1 MKYYLYPILFATI
14 IISFSGCAQSLYLT
28 NPSGKHNAKYK
39 IIGLPQ
45 NVMLGD
51 DEDSDVMS
59 EYPGKINEP
68 EIEDSL
74 SKIEKS
80 IEGLDNSEDSK
91 RMQPSSSQQAIL
103 DKALEHCQNAHKL
116 REHGRLDDALKELDQ
131 AYFLIVD
138 VNTEVLPGLMQQ
150 KEDIRFMIS
159 KRILEIYA
167 VQGSIVTGKYKAI
180 PITLNPYTQRE
191 IDFFTTGRGRKFF
204 LEAYKRS
211 GQYRKEIVEELKA
224 AGLPV
229 ELSWL
234 PLIESGFKTRALSKA
249 RALGLWQFIPSTGY
263 KFGLKRDTYI
273 DERLDPEKA
282 TKAAILYLKEL
293 HQLFGDW
300 STVLAAYNCGE
311 ERVLRIIRGQNV
323 NYLDNFWDLYEKLPN
338 ETAQYVPRFLACLHI
353 VNHPEKYGLEKV
365 VVDTPME
372 YESVLIQKQLHLK
385 DAAKAMELPEQVIAD
400 LNPELRHKILPEN
413 EYLLRVPVN
422 SSSLL
427 LAKVE
432 KIPVS
437 IPSSSLVQ
445 KELLDHRVKQGDS
458 LWGIARKYG
467 TTVLAIRQINHLS
480 HDSRLS
486 AGQILKIP
494 NQSQKQ
500 LVIYHSNSPEIS
512 MKSATV
518 YCEISI
524 LGAAI

>member
-1 MKYYLYPILFATI
+1 MKHFLYPILLVTLI
-14 IISFSGCAQSLYLT
+14 INLNGCAQSLYLT
-28 NPSGKHNAKYK
+28 NPSERHNVKNE
-39 IIGLPQ
+39 IIGLPR
-45 NVMLGD
+45 NIILIDD
-51 DEDSDVMS
+51 DEDSNVISD
-59 EYPGKINEP
+59 YPEKIQEP
-68 EIEDSL
+68 KTENSL
-74 SKIEKS
+74 SEIEKS
-80 IEGLDNSEDSK
+80 MEDPENGEDLK
-91 RMQPSSSQQAIL
+91 RMEQNNSQVIL
-103 DKALEHCQNAHKL
+103 DTALEHCENAHKL
-116 REHGRLDDALKELDQ
+116 REQGKLDGALKELDQ
-131 AYFLIVD
+131 AYFLIAD
-138 VNTEVLPGLMQQ
+138 VNTDLLPNLMQQ

-167 VQGSIVTGKYKAI
+167 AQGSVVTGKYKAI

-191 IDFFTTGRGRKFF
+191 IDSFTTGRERKFF
-204 LEAYKRS
+204 LESYKRS
-211 GQYRKEIVEELKA
+211 GQYRKQIVEELKA

-263 KFGLKRDTYI
+263 KFGLERDTFI

-300 STVLAAYNCGE
+300 ATVLAAYNCGE

-323 NYLDNFWDLYEKLPN
+323 NYLDNFWDLYEKLPS
-338 ETAQYVPRFLACLHI
+338 ETARYVPRFLACLHI
-353 VNHPEKYGLEKV
+353 INHPEQYGLEKII
-365 VVDTPME
+365 VDTPME
-372 YESVLIQKQLHLK
+372 YESVMIRKQLHLK

-400 LNPELRHKILPEN
+400 LNPELRYKILPEN
-413 EYLLRVPVN
+413 EYLLRVPLN
-422 SSSLL
+422 SASLL
-427 LAKVE
+427 LARVE

-437 IPSSSLVQ
+437 IPISSLVQ

-467 TTVLAIRQINHLS
+467 TSILAIRQINHLS
-480 HDSRLS
+480 HNRLC

-500 LVIYHSNSPEIS
+500 LVNFNEIR
-512 MKSATV
+512 MNSATV
-518 YCEISI
+518 
-524 LGAAI
+524 L